1 MRSRVE
7 RDVGIL
13 LPIVTVFALGLTSG
27 CGSGGGGE
35 APTAS
40 LPPDVVTPVPA
51 PVPAPDPA
59 EPVGIGSGNAPVITL
74 AVEDTVRVGADFEI
88 MPDAEDADGDRLA
101 FSAENLPPWATIDPV
116 SGTIRG
122 TPQVGDV
129 GVHEDIRIVVAD
141 GTHSVSTT
149 PFSVTVLPQPVGTA
163 ALVWSTPAARVDGGV
178 LDDLA
183 GYRIAYGRDP
193 EDLDRS
199 LFIEDAASTT
209 YTFTALDEG
218 VWYFSIIA
226 VTAGGLEGPPTQPV
240 MKSI

>member
-1 MRSRVE
+1 
-7 RDVGIL
+7 
-13 LPIVTVFALGLTSG
+13 VTVIALGITSG

-35 APTAS
+35 APTAG
-40 LPPDVVTPVPA
+40 LPPGASAPVPA
-51 PVPAPDPA
+51 PVPAPG
-59 EPVGIGSGNAPVITL
+59 EPVGSGSGNAPVITL
-74 AVEDTVRVGADFEI
+74 AVDDTVRVGADFEL
-88 MPDAEDADGDRLA
+88 MPDTEDADGDRLT
-101 FSAENLPPWATIDPV
+101 FSAENLPPWATIDTV

-122 TPQVGDV
+122 TPQLGDV

-149 PFSVTVLPQPVGTA
+149 PFSITVLPQPTGTA
-163 ALVWSTPAARVDGGV
+163 ALAWSTPAARVDGSA

-193 EDLDRS
+193 QDLDRS
-199 LFIEDAASTT
+199 LVIEDAASTS